1 MLRTRADL
9 PDTLV
14 GLTPMLKRTLH
25 LSLHNPPQT
34 ILDAT
39 VTTGVRVNRRDHG
52 TPHVVLALAIC
63 GIADTH
69 GPSAL
74 IAGQV
79 VQGRFAER
87 CSPPTPYISCRSPP
101 AASATSAMKL
111 KKSFASQSSPNVF
124 NADNVP
130 TVSRIQV

>member
-39 VTTGVRVNRRDHG
+39 VTTGVRVNGRDHG
-52 TPHVVLALAIC
+52 TPHVVLALAIG

-87 CSPPTPYISCRSPP
+87 SLSADAVHQLQSRRLPRPPR
-101 AASATSAMKL
+101 
-111 KKSFASQSSPNVF
+111 
-124 NADNVP
+124 
-130 TVSRIQV
+130 RR